1 MKCLPQEALII
12 QAKLV
17 LPLLLWYTKL
27 GGYML
32 LRDSS
37 TLACWCLDVCFHK
50 EKEMAMSHRLEDLT
64 TTVSDDPLPR
74 REALRRLL
82 GVVAGATLAAWL
94 PEQALARP
102 VAIPHAGRGTWSSTG
117 GMNYTRAAH
126 TATLLTKG

>member
-1 MKCLPQEALII
+1 
-12 QAKLV
+12 
-17 LPLLLWYTKL
+17 
-27 GGYML
+27 
-32 LRDSS
+32 
-37 TLACWCLDVCFHK
+37 
-50 EKEMAMSHRLEDLT
+50 MSHRLEDLT

-126 TATLLTKG
+126 TATLLTKGKVLVAEGLSNDEPDPKMLTELYDPNTNT